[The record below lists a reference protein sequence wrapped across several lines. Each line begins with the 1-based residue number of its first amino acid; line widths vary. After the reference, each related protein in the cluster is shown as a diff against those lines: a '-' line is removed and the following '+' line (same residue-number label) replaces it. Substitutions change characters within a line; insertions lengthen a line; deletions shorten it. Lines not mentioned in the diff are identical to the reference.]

1 MSGEMLP
8 IQRLDILRAACCVA
22 GIDGEANEA
31 EAAVLKRLAREVG
44 VGKASLDAMV
54 ERAETDSTF
63 HEEQFKVLEFE
74 PKTTMAT
81 LLEVALADGQL
92 SESEADVLR
101 ILAGRLKIE
110 PAMFERLLAEV
121 QRWTVSVTRFF
132 CRRSLFGEFGL
143 S

>member
-1 MSGEMLP
+1 MSDEMLP

-121 QRWTVSVTRFF
+121 QR
-132 CRRSLFGEFGL
+132 
-143 S
+143 